1 MRRGGAREQCGI
13 ARYVGR
19 ICVYSMMQMCSTG
32 ILSVEI
38 KHKLRKIN
46 NVE

>member
-13 ARYVGR
+13 ARYVG
-19 ICVYSMMQMCSTG
+19 IFVYSMMQMWLTG
-32 ILSVEI
+32 ILSVEM